1 MSFLQKEFDF
11 EADEQGVF
19 LLFDEDFV
27 ADGDF
32 AADRDFAADEDFG
45 SDEEAGLL
53 QARQHFENCIQ

>member
-32 AADRDFAADEDFG
+32 AADEDFG